1 MRATIRLAHA
11 LGLDVVAEGVETSAG
26 YDLLRSWGIDTAQG
40 YHFGRPKPA
49 GDITRRIADRPHTVL
64 SACGV
69 PAEFLPG
76 ARRSCRHD
84 AATPPDVLT
93 RPCGLATFSCVD
105 RADADVTVRRRFVV
119 VMVLFFAT
127 GACGLVYQQLWLR
140 ELSLTFGVTVQAVS
154 TVLAAFFGGLA
165 LGGWWAGRLSLRTRR
180 PIAWYGIFEIAAGA
194 LAIVTPLLL
203 AGAERL
209 YVWFATSFDTSLG
222 VLTVVRFALSFGV
235 LMVPATLMGASMPL
249 IVSSSL
255 FTAGP
260 LGSKV
265 GALYAVNTAGAVLGT
280 VVSGFWLIGWWG
292 LDRTFLVAAMV
303 NIVAGVV
310 ATTAARRWDAAPAA
324 ADIEADI
331 KGTVEAAREADVEAD
346 VEAVA
351 RTAPS
356 IGAGAR
362 RLVLVAFVVSGLV
375 TLALEVVWFRQL
387 VLFLE
392 SSTYAFTVMLAT
404 VLVGITTGS
413 AAATPLLR
421 RGVGLR
427 ALAFIEIGIGL
438 AALMS
443 FFLLSK
449 TYGVINRAADL
460 LGTGPLTLVIVASA
474 LAMLPATFLMGLAF
488 PVGVELWVDGDR
500 DRSGARVGTFYACN
514 VAAGIVGSLLAGFV
528 LVPVFG
534 TRTSLVLLA
543 LAVVAV
549 GVALVWAALPR
560 PPALR
565 WMAATTAVTAVVAVT
580 LVPDPYVSVMYHRFP
595 GEQLVWMADDAQ
607 TTVSIQQAGTE
618 LVMYVDGQHQA
629 NTTPAMVAYHR
640 LLGTLPVAVH
650 PDPRSALVIGLG
662 GGVSP
667 GATSRAPDV
676 AVTVVELSSEVVAG
690 AQFLDA
696 VNNDVVDLP
705 NVDIRVDDG
714 RNHLL
719 LTDERYDIITA
730 DVIPPTHAGA
740 GKLWSVE
747 YWELA
752 RDALAEGGIMVQ
764 WAPQSSSRSYDL
776 IVRSFLSVFPHVTA
790 WAGGSMLVGSNEP
803 IAVDRSEFDARLADP
818 GWQPVLGEVGIVDW
832 NSFAGL
838 FTADDS
844 ALRAGIGDGPVLTD
858 DRPQLEYFRT
868 LPDDTEGWL
877 PGTVPQSPIE
887 AIVVG

>member
-1 MRATIRLAHA
+1 VDCT
-11 LGLDVVAEGVETSAG
+11 DVDVPV
-26 YDLLRSWGIDTAQG
+26 R
-40 YHFGRPKPA
+40 
-49 GDITRRIADRPHTVL
+49 TRFAII
-64 SACGV
+64 
-69 PAEFLPG
+69 
-76 ARRSCRHD
+76 
-84 AATPPDVLT
+84 
-93 RPCGLATFSCVD
+93 
-105 RADADVTVRRRFVV
+105 
-119 VMVLFFAT
+119 MVLFFAT

-203 AGAERL
+203 AMAERA
-209 YVWFATSFDTSLG
+209 YVWFATSFETSLG
-222 VLTVVRFALSFGV
+222 MLTVVRFALSFGV
-235 LMVPATLMGASMPL
+235 LLVPATLMGASMPL

-255 FTAGP
+255 FRAGP
-260 LGSKV
+260 LGSRV

-292 LDRTFLVAAMV
+292 LDRTFVVAAVV
-303 NIVAGVV
+303 NIAAGAV
-310 ATTAARRWDAAPAA
+310 ATAAARRWDAAPAVTASA
-324 ADIEADI
+324 ADRSE
-331 KGTVEAAREADVEAD
+331 
-346 VEAVA
+346 

-362 RLVLVAFVVSGLV
+362 RLVLAAFVVSGLV

-449 TYGVINRAADL
+449 TYGVVNRAADV

-488 PVGVELWVDGDR
+488 PIGIELWVDGDR
-500 DRSGARVGTFYACN
+500 DHSGARVGTFYACN

-528 LVPVFG
+528 LVPVLG
-534 TRTSLVLLA
+534 TRTSLILLA
-543 LAVVAV
+543 LAVVATGAV
-549 GVALVWAALPR
+549 LLWAALPR
-560 PPALR
+560 RAALR
-565 WMAATTAVTAVVAVT
+565 WVGTTTAVTAIAAST

-607 TTVSIQQAGTE
+607 TTVSIQRAGTD

-629 NTTPAMVAYHR
+629 NTTPEMVAYHR

-650 PDPRSALVIGLG
+650 PAPRTALVIGLG

-667 GATSRAPDV
+667 GAMSRAPDV
-676 AVTVVELSSEVVAG
+676 AVTVVELSAEVVAG
-690 AQFLDA
+690 AQLLAD
-696 VNNDVVDLP
+696 VNHDVVDRP

-752 RDALAEGGIMVQ
+752 RDALADGGIMVQ
-764 WAPQSSSRSYDL
+764 WAPQSSSRSYEL

-790 WAGGSMLVGSNEP
+790 WAGGSMLVGSNQP
-803 IAVDRSEFDARLADP
+803 IRIDRSAFEERLADP
-818 GWQPVLGEVGIVDW
+818 GWQPVLAEVGVVDW
-832 NSFAGL
+832 GSFASL
-838 FTADDS
+838 FTADDA
-844 ALRAGIGDGPVLTD
+844 ALRAGVGDGPVLTD

-868 LPDDTEGWL
+868 LPDDSDSWI
-877 PGTVPQSPIE
+877 PGTVPQSPVD
-887 AIVVG
+887 AIVTDRSTSVD